1 MRDSNSSDSDSLD
14 QREVNL
20 IEFVVTASLLRGSIR
35 CKHSTSYACGYE
47 IRPIIWFSKKTKA
60 IVESLEG
67 LGLEWKSV
75 FVRTEEITKICHAYR
90 KFFSASPHEN
100 SLKTVDHFNGLLPQP
115 QTYDEVEEVLEMLD
129 KHSESLIPPT
139 LSDKSHEE

>member
-1 MRDSNSSDSDSLD
+1 MRDSDSSDSDPLG
-14 QREVNL
+14 QREVDL

-47 IRPIIWFSKKTKA
+47 IRPIIWFSKKTEA
-60 IVESLEG
+60 ILKSLEG

-90 KFFSASPHEN
+90 KFFPASPHEN
-100 SLKTVDHFNGLLPQP
+100 SLKRVDHFNGLLPQP

-129 KHSESLIPPT
+129 DYSESLIPPT